1 MNQFEQEITRL
12 EKVKKEKNI
21 FWLLKEIHSINKNHF
36 NRIKSYI
43 KDYKTQRKSINS
55 AINALM
61 KILKAVDNDK
71 VKEKFNKFV
80 EESYKNFVNSIEYYY
95 NELNVQKH
103 YVLKE
108 KIKSTLDSKEY
119 KELREYFEKE
129 STFEMYKKICERTGY
144 GDCFNLVK
152 INTEQIVSV
161 EESTFISKV
170 SEFINLINKHLP
182 NNFPYTKEEKM
193 KHFTKNTDI
202 QVFKNNNGE

>member
-12 EKVKKEKNI
+12 ENVKKEKNI
-21 FWLLKEIHSINKNHF
+21 FWLLKEIHSINKVHF

-43 KDYKTQRKSINS
+43 KDYKLQRKNINS
-55 AINALM
+55 NINCLT
-61 KILKAVDNDK
+61 KILKAVDNHK
-71 VKEKFNKFV
+71 VKENFNKFV

-95 NELNVQKH
+95 NELNAQK
-103 YVLKE
+103 YNFLKE

-129 STFEMYKKICERTGY
+129 STFEIYKKICERTGY

-182 NNFPYTKEEKM
+182 NNLPYTEEEKM
-193 KHFTKNTDI
+193 KCFTKYVDI
-202 QVFKNNNGE
+202 QVLKNNDDE

>member
-21 FWLLKEIHSINKNHF
+21 FWLLKEIHSINKIHF

-43 KDYKTQRKSINS
+43 KDYKLQRKNINS
-55 AINALM
+55 NINGLT
-61 KILKAVDNDK
+61 KILKAVDNYK
-71 VKEKFNKFV
+71 VKENFSKFV

-103 YVLKE
+103 NFLKE
-108 KIKSTLDSKEY
+108 KSKEY

-129 STFEMYKKICERTGY
+129 STFEIYKKICERTGY

-161 EESTFISKV
+161 EESTFINKV

-182 NNFPYTKEEKM
+182 KNFPYTEEEKM
-193 KHFTKNTDI
+193 KCFTKYADI
-202 QVFKNNNGE
+202 QVLKNNNDE

>member
-21 FWLLKEIHSINKNHF
+21 FWLLKEIHSINKIHF

-43 KDYKTQRKSINS
+43 KDYKLQRKNINS
-55 AINALM
+55 NINCLT
-61 KILKAVDNDK
+61 KILKAVDNYK
-71 VKEKFNKFV
+71 VKENFSKFV

-95 NELNVQKH
+95 NELNAQKH
-103 YVLKE
+103 NFLKE

-129 STFEMYKKICERTGY
+129 STFEIYKKICERTGY

-161 EESTFISKV
+161 EESTFINKV

-182 NNFPYTKEEKM
+182 NNLPYTEEEKM
-193 KHFTKNTDI
+193 KCFTKYVDI
-202 QVFKNNNGE
+202 QVLKNNDDE

>member
-12 EKVKKEKNI
+12 EKVKREKNI
-21 FWLLKEIHSINKNHF
+21 FWLLKEIHSINKIHF

-43 KDYKTQRKSINS
+43 KDYKLQRKNINS
-55 AINALM
+55 NINCLT
-61 KILKAVDNDK
+61 KILKAVDNYK
-71 VKEKFNKFV
+71 VKENFSKFV

-95 NELNVQKH
+95 NELNAQKH
-103 YVLKE
+103 NFLKE

-129 STFEMYKKICERTGY
+129 STFEIYKKICERTGY

-161 EESTFISKV
+161 EESTFINKV

-182 NNFPYTKEEKM
+182 KNFPYTKEEKM
-193 KHFTKNTDI
+193 KYFTKYADI
-202 QVFKNNNGE
+202 QVLKNNNDE

>member
-12 EKVKKEKNI
+12 ENVKKEKNI
-21 FWLLKEIHSINKNHF
+21 FWLLKEIHSINKVHF

-43 KDYKTQRKSINS
+43 KDYKLQRKNINS
-55 AINALM
+55 NINCLT
-61 KILKAVDNDK
+61 KILKAVDNYK
-71 VKEKFNKFV
+71 VKENFNKFV

-95 NELNVQKH
+95 NELNAQK
-103 YVLKE
+103 YNFLKE

-129 STFEMYKKICERTGY
+129 STFEVYKKICERTGY

-182 NNFPYTKEEKM
+182 NNLPYTEEEKM
-193 KHFTKNTDI
+193 KYFTKYADI
-202 QVFKNNNGE
+202 QVLKNNDGE

>member
-21 FWLLKEIHSINKNHF
+21 FWLLKEIHSINKIHF

-43 KDYKTQRKSINS
+43 KDYKLQRKSINS
-55 AINALM
+55 AINALK
-61 KILKAVDNDK
+61 KILKVVDNDK
-71 VKEKFNKFV
+71 VKENFNKFV
-80 EESYKNFVNSIEYYY
+80 EESYKNFVNSIEYYN
-95 NELNVQKH
+95 NELNILSNVQ
-103 YVLKE
+103 LKE

-119 KELREYFEKE
+119 KELIEYFEKE
-129 STFEMYKKICERTGY
+129 STFEIYKKICERTGY

-170 SEFINLINKHLP
+170 AEFINLINKHLP
-182 NNFPYTKEEKM
+182 NNLPYTEEEKM
-193 KHFTKNTDI
+193 KYITKYADI
-202 QVFKNNNGE
+202 QVLKNNDGE